1 MTDLEL
7 AEKTWLDK
15 YWAVLQSDYDYYLL
29 TPNSSNNYLD
39 MSQLQSGQ
47 NYSVQTQYDIC
58 LFNESATVDVV
69 KDYSQKITISHC
81 EKRYVIN
88 VVHNYVVQAETN
100 NYTTT
105 SVGFSVNNNL
115 DNFNTYRYYKTN
127 YFDSTSSS
135 SDVSLNVDTLV
146 PYFLVLASLLCLIFF
161 SLVFRR
167 R

>member
-1 MTDLEL
+1 MTDLEI
-7 AEKTWLDK
+7 AEKVFFDK
-15 YWAVLQSDYDYYLL
+15 YWSVLSSDYDYYLF
-29 TPNSSNNYLD
+29 TTNSSNNYLD

-47 NYSVQTQYDIC
+47 NYSVQTQFDIC

-69 KDYSQKITISHC
+69 KDYNQKITISHC

-88 VVHNYVVQAETN
+88 VNHNYVLQGEIN

-105 SVGFSVNNNL
+105 SVSFSLNNSL

-127 YFDSTSSS
+127 YFDSTSSN
-135 SDVSLNVDTLV
+135 SDVNLNVDTIV
-146 PYFLVLASLLCLIFF
+146 PYFLVLSTLLCLIFF